1 MLALVLFTVLLVLTF
16 VILLTF
22 AWGALSAA
30 PWLPISRR
38 EAERLIDLA
47 EFKPGDTV
55 YDLGCGDGRLL
66 FATAK
71 KYQVSAVGFE
81 IALLPYLLARWRWLF
96 FKERRKVKIHFRSFW
111 NEPLAPATAVLCFLM
126 PAAMEKLAPK
136 VRTELKPGTRLIS
149 YVFKLPGAE
158 PNLVSRSGDKTAA
171 IYKYIF

>member
-1 MLALVLFTVLLVLTF
+1 MLVLVLFIVLFILTF

-22 AWGALSAA
+22 ALGALSAA
-30 PWLPISRR
+30 PWLPLPGR
-38 EAERLIDLA
+38 EVESLIDLA
-47 EFKPGDTV
+47 ELKPADTV

-66 FATAK
+66 FAAVR

-81 IALLPYLLARWRWLF
+81 IALLPYLLARLRWLF
-96 FKERRKVKIHFRSFW
+96 FPGRQKVKIYFRSFW
-111 NEPLAPATAVLCFLM
+111 NEPLRPAQAVLCFLM

-136 VRTELKPGTRLIS
+136 VRAELKPGAKLIS

-171 IYKYIF
+171 IYRYIF